1 MLEPERLKRFFEA
14 FYSTK
19 PTGMGIGFSI
29 CRSIIEA
36 HEGRI
41 WATANDPC
49 GVTLHVSLPGSRFA
63 ITPIVMS
70 AVPNH
75 SESSCGSASEAY
87 RVAWAS
93 SAEIPKCANTI
104 PNAINAMSVRIG
116 EEPEQPVKLPHLRN
130 LGSPAYLE
138 LSGTMVGRAGLNLW
152 RGSRF

>member
-1 MLEPERLKRFFEA
+1 
-14 FYSTK
+14 
-19 PTGMGIGFSI
+19 
-29 CRSIIEA
+29 
-36 HEGRI
+36 
-41 WATANDPC
+41 
-49 GVTLHVSLPGSRFA
+49 
-63 ITPIVMS
+63 MS

-152 RGSRF
+152 RGSRVLFCQKKKRGGGVEPLLSPNSPPLQL